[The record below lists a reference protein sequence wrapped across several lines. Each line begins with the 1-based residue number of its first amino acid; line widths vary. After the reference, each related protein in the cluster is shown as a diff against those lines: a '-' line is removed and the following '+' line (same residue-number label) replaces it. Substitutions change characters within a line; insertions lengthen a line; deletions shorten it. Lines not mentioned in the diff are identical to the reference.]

1 MRRDAGGGLQF
12 ISAQLARA
20 RALLGGIGS
29 PLAARVRAWRLRRA
43 CLRRVQNSA
52 PNSACSAR
60 EPDLVDRPGT
70 ARRARLAATS
80 LAVARSNHYVFFSSP
95 SFVRFCSDIIFIYL
109 LKRKAFGWNCLCV
122 DRSMLSCMGFDILA
136 RDACM
141 PHERSTRGSFAERGR
156 HGRSCTSLL
165 P

>member
-1 MRRDAGGGLQF
+1 M
-12 ISAQLARA
+12 
-20 RALLGGIGS
+20 
-29 PLAARVRAWRLRRA
+29 RAWRLRRA

-52 PNSACSAR
+52 PNSAAIASRIWLTGHRSTGQAGGHVASGNARMGPVRRSCLALESLRLFFLLLLFLSAPITH
-60 EPDLVDRPGT
+60 EYLYI
-70 ARRARLAATS
+70 L
-80 LAVARSNHYVFFSSP
+80 
-95 SFVRFCSDIIFIYL
+95 YL
-109 LKRKAFGWNCLCV
+109 LKRKAFGWNCLCA